1 MTSGVPIY
9 VKNIIP
15 DLTVMV
21 QLIPFHFL
29 WCNNFRDP
37 MVHKTLSQRLS
48 VTAML
53 ERVWNYNIVYVVNKI
68 ENISCTQ
75 STVQWLD
82 TILQL
87 SNICMLSVLVNVHWS
102 HFIHRLCARWLPLP
116 IRGEPLHQ
124 RPDWACEELET

>member
-53 ERVWNYNIVYVVNKI
+53 ERV
-68 ENISCTQ
+68 
-75 STVQWLD
+75 
-82 TILQL
+82 
-87 SNICMLSVLVNVHWS
+87 
-102 HFIHRLCARWLPLP
+102 
-116 IRGEPLHQ
+116 
-124 RPDWACEELET
+124 